1 VASTRDSRGGRAL
14 LLGWLVAVFAIS
26 ACKDPRLLAGAGV
39 AAAALF
45 HRGLARSLARVAR
58 SILPAT
64 LGLAL
69 ASFLWLRVVGGA
81 WPPVEPFAAL
91 VLRAGVIGLVTFSI
105 LERVDLLRAL
115 APSPALS
122 RLLVVTLAQIH
133 ALRLLATESREGLR
147 SRMVRKPGV
156 LDVVRGAGA
165 VTGAL
170 VTLSA
175 RNAREISDAMRSR
188 GF

>member
-1 VASTRDSRGGRAL
+1 
-14 LLGWLVAVFAIS
+14 
-26 ACKDPRLLAGAGV
+26 
-39 AAAALF
+39 
-45 HRGLARSLARVAR
+45 
-58 SILPAT
+58 
-64 LGLAL
+64 
-69 ASFLWLRVVGGA
+69 
-81 WPPVEPFAAL
+81 VEPFAGL

>member
-1 VASTRDSRGGRAL
+1 MASTRDRRGGGAL
-14 LLGWLVAVFAIS
+14 LVGWLVAVFAIS
-26 ACKDPRLLAGAGV
+26 ACKDPCVLGGAGV

-45 HRGLARSLARVAR
+45 HRGLARSLFRVAR

-69 ASFLWLRVVGGA
+69 ASFLWLRAVGGS
-81 WPPVEPFAAL
+81 WPAVAPFAAL

-105 LERVDLLRAL
+105 LERVDLLRTL
-115 APSPALS
+115 APFPTLS

-133 ALRLLATESREGLR
+133 ALRLLATESRDGLR
-147 SRMVRKPGV
+147 SRMIRRPGP
-156 LDVVRGAGA
+156 LDVVRGAGV

-170 VTLSA
+170 FTLSA